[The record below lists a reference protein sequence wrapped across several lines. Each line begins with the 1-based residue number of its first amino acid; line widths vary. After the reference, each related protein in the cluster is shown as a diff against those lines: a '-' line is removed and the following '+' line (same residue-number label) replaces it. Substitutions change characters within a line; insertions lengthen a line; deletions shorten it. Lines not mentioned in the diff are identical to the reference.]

1 MPDSE
6 VAPSNP
12 VLTPIERF
20 SEILFGVIMVL
31 TFTSSISVAE
41 AGREDIR
48 TMLLGALGCNLAW
61 GIIDA
66 LLYFANTVAARGRGL
81 VVLRRVHNTPDAQEA
96 RALITDALPPLLAAL
111 LKPEELDAM
120 RDRIIRQCE
129 PPASIPVLG
138 EDVRGAFGVFLLV
151 FFSTFPIVI
160 PFIFM
165 QSAGLALRLSNVIAI
180 VILFGIGSK
189 LARYIGCRPWLMG
202 ACMVLLG
209 ASLVALAIALGG

>member
-6 VAPSNP
+6 DTRTNS

-31 TFTSSISVAE
+31 TFTCSLSVAE

-48 TMLLGALGCNLAW
+48 TMLFGALGCNLAW

-81 VVLRRVHNTPDAQEA
+81 VVLRCVHNTPDAQEA
-96 RALITDALPPLLAAL
+96 RALIAEALPPMLAAL

-129 PPASIPVLG
+129 PPARIPILG
-138 EDVRGAFGVFLLV
+138 ADVRGAFGVFLLV
-151 FFSTFPIVI
+151 FVSTFPMVI

-165 QSAGLALRLSNVIAI
+165 QNAGLALRLSNGIAI
-180 VILFGIGSK
+180 VILFVIGAK
-189 LARYIGCRPWLMG
+189 LARFIGCRPWLMG
-202 ACMVLLG
+202 ACMVLIG